1 MLPGQ
6 LDLLEFAETRA
17 TYPDAP
23 GHRGV
28 TTQIAAADKIA
39 PIAGAMRKRV
49 FDHIEACG
57 PQGATRPEIA
67 AALNMKLQTV
77 CGRVREL
84 VLDGRCQDTE
94 ETRDAC
100 KVVRRA

>member
-6 LDLLEFAETRA
+6 RDLFEH
-17 TYPDAP
+17 YPA
-23 GHRGV
+23 HRGV
-28 TTQIAAADKIA
+28 STQIAAADKIT

-49 FDHIEACG
+49 FEHITTCG

-84 VLDGRCQDTE
+84 VLDGRCEDTE

-100 KVVRRA
+100 KVVRCKR